1 MDINT
6 LVSSITRRKI
16 LGGFAVGAGAVLAA
30 ACGGTTTAM
39 PAEEKAEMAEK
50 AEPKAET
57 AAPVA
62 EDVSILYLT
71 YTRPARNEAEAA
83 LYAAFEEANPGIKLD
98 LKIIDGGGQGVRQ
111 NIPILFAAGTP
122 VGLFENTWGTWL
134 QFVEGDLIVSLT
146 PYMNRDGVDP
156 YSTFIAEGVDFVSHR
171 GETYGFPASMSVDT
185 WVYNKTLFETAGLE
199 YPPTDPDDPS
209 WTMERFI
216 DTAEKLTI
224 GTEQFG
230 MGRGYTGFNTF
241 GIGDGTFFGGLAW
254 DAENQKATMNNE
266 HYRQGQNFWADIIDK
281 FRVMPTSEEHGNLTG
296 GRTGHYFYSTGAFGM
311 SVMFVVPP
319 EAAEAP
325 FDWGI
330 GALPYTGDPPNH
342 SGRHYTHAV
351 FAGNTDHVD
360 QTWEVLKW
368 LLDGDNGLTYLELTG
383 HVVTPMLHL
392 FDQAKAHWEEKQGGK
407 VDGSA
412 FFAEAQHTPQSGH
425 GMLKYSNFYEI
436 RDVLQP
442 IYNEIRAR
450 TTTPEE
456 FLPFADTHINE
467 NLKVE

>member
-1 MDINT
+1 M
-6 LVSSITRRKI
+6 

-30 ACGGTTTAM
+30 ACGGGTTAM
-39 PAEEKAEMAEK
+39 TDEMPKEEKAEMK
-50 AEPKAET
+50 AEEK
-57 AAPVA
+57 APVA
-62 EDVSILYLT
+62 EEVSILYLT
-71 YTRPARNEAEAA
+71 YVRPARNEAEAA
-83 LYAAFEEANPGIKLD
+83 LYGAFEEANPGITLD

-134 QFVEGDLIVSLT
+134 QFVEGDLIVPLG
-146 PYMNRDGVDP
+146 PLMARDGVNP
-156 YSTFIAEGVDFVSHR
+156 YETFIAEGVDFVSHR
-171 GETYGFPASMSVDT
+171 GETYGFPASMSVDSYA
-185 WVYNKTLFETAGLE
+185 YNKNLFDEAGLA
-199 YPPTDPDDPS
+199 YPPLDPADAS

-216 DTAEKLTI
+216 DTAEKLTK

-230 MGRGYTGFNTF
+230 MRRGYTGFNTF

-254 DAENQKATMNNE
+254 DAENQKATMNNQ
-266 HYRQGQNFWADIIDK
+266 HYVQGINFWIDIVDK
-281 FRVMPTSEEHGNLTG
+281 FHVMPTSEEHSAIVG
-296 GRTGHYFYSTGAFGM
+296 GRTGHPFYTTGAFGM

-319 EAAEAP
+319 ESQEAP

-330 GALPYTGDPPNH
+330 GALPYTGEPPSH

-351 FAGNTDHVD
+351 FAGNTDHID

-368 LLDGDNGLTYLELTG
+368 LLAGDNGLTYLELTG

-392 FDQAKAHWEEKQGGK
+392 FDQAKAHWEEKQGGN
-407 VDGSA
+407 VDGTA
-412 FFAEAQHTPQSGH
+412 YFLEAQHTPQSGH

-436 RDVLQP
+436 RDILQP
-442 IYNEIRAR
+442 IYNDVRAR
-450 TTTPEE
+450 KATIEE

>member
-1 MDINT
+1 M
-6 LVSSITRRKI
+6 

-30 ACGGTTTAM
+30 ACGGGTTAM
-39 PAEEKAEMAEK
+39 TDEMPKEEKAEMK
-50 AEPKAET
+50 AEEK
-57 AAPVA
+57 APVA
-62 EDVSILYLT
+62 EEVSILYLT
-71 YTRPARNEAEAA
+71 YVRPARNEAEAA
-83 LYAAFEEANPGIKLD
+83 LYGAFEEANPGITLD

-134 QFVEGDLIVSLT
+134 QFVEGDLIVPLG
-146 PYMNRDGVDP
+146 PLMARDGVNP
-156 YSTFIAEGVDFVSHR
+156 YETFIAEGVDFVSHR
-171 GETYGFPASMSVDT
+171 GETYGFPASMSVDSYA
-185 WVYNKTLFETAGLE
+185 YNKNLFDEAGLA
-199 YPPTDPDDPS
+199 YPPLDPADAS

-216 DTAEKLTI
+216 DTAEKLTK

-230 MGRGYTGFNTF
+230 MRRGYTGFNTF

-254 DAENQKATMNNE
+254 DAENQKATMNNQ
-266 HYRQGQNFWADIIDK
+266 HYVQGINFWIDIVDK
-281 FRVMPTSEEHGNLTG
+281 FHVMPTSEEHSAIVG
-296 GRTGHYFYSTGAFGM
+296 GRTGHPFYTTGAFGM

-319 EAAEAP
+319 ESQEAP

-330 GALPYTGDPPNH
+330 GALPYTGEPPSH
-342 SGRHYTHAV
+342 SGRHYTHATFV
-351 FAGNTDHVD
+351 GNTDHVD

-392 FDQAKAHWEEKQGGK
+392 FDQAKAHWEEKQGGN
-407 VDGSA
+407 VDGTA
-412 FFAEAQHTPQSGH
+412 YFLEAQHTPQSGH

-436 RDVLQP
+436 RDILQP
-442 IYNEIRAR
+442 IYNDVRAR
-450 TTTPEE
+450 KATIEE

>member
-1 MDINT
+1 MDIST

-16 LGGFAVGAGAVLAA
+16 LGGFAVGAGAALAA

-39 PAEEKAEMAEK
+39 PADEKAEMAEK
-50 AEPKAET
+50 AET
-57 AAPVA
+57 VAPVA
-62 EDVSILYLT
+62 EEVSILYLT
-71 YTRPARNEAEAA
+71 YVRPARNEAEAA
-83 LYAAFEEANPGIKLD
+83 LYGAFEEANPNIKLD

-146 PYMNRDGVDP
+146 PLMNRDKIDP
-156 YSTFIAEGVDFVSHR
+156 YATFIAEGVDFTSHR
-171 GETYGFPASMSVDT
+171 GETYGFPASMSVDSYA
-185 WVYNKTLFETAGLE
+185 YNKNLFDEAGLE
-199 YPPTDPDDPS
+199 YPPLDPADAS

-216 DTAEKLTI
+216 DTAEKLTK

-230 MGRGYTGFNTF
+230 MRRGYTGFNTF

-254 DAENQKATMNNE
+254 DAENQKATMNNQ
-266 HYRQGQNFWADIIDK
+266 HYVQGINFWIDIVDK
-281 FRVMPTSEEHGNLTG
+281 FHVMPTSEEHSAIVG
-296 GRTGHYFYSTGAFGM
+296 GRTGHPFYTTGAFGM

-319 EAAEAP
+319 ESQEAP

-330 GALPYTGDPPNH
+330 GALPYTGDPPSH

-392 FDQAKAHWEEKQGGK
+392 FDQAKAHWEEKQGGN
-407 VDGSA
+407 VDGTA
-412 FFAEAQHTPQSGH
+412 YFLEAQHTPQSGH

-436 RDVLQP
+436 RDILQP
-442 IYNEIRAR
+442 IYNDVRAR
-450 TTTPEE
+450 KATIEE

>member
-1 MDINT
+1 MNAST
-6 LVSSITRRKI
+6 VFSGITRRKM

-30 ACGGTTTAM
+30 ACGGATTAM
-39 PAEEKAEMAEK
+39 TDEMPKEEKAEMK
-50 AEPKAET
+50 AEEK
-57 AAPVA
+57 APVA
-62 EDVSILYLT
+62 EEVSILYLT
-71 YTRPARNEAEAA
+71 YVRPARNEAEAA
-83 LYAAFEEANPGIKLD
+83 LYGAFEEANPGIKLD

-146 PYMNRDGVDP
+146 PLMNRDKVDP
-156 YSTFIAEGVDFVSHR
+156 YATFIAEGVDFTSHR
-171 GETYGFPASMSVDT
+171 GETYGFPASMSVDSYA
-185 WVYNKTLFETAGLE
+185 YNKNLFDEAGLE
-199 YPPTDPDDPS
+199 YPPLDPADAS

-216 DTAEKLTI
+216 DTAEKLTK

-230 MGRGYTGFNTF
+230 MRRGYTGFNTF

-254 DAENQKATMNNE
+254 DAENQKATMNNQ
-266 HYRQGQNFWADIIDK
+266 HYVQGINFWIDIVDK
-281 FRVMPTSEEHGNLTG
+281 FHVMPTSEEHSAIVG
-296 GRTGHYFYSTGAFGM
+296 GRTGHPFYTTGAFGM

-319 EAAEAP
+319 ESQVAP

-330 GALPYTGDPPNH
+330 GALPYTGDPPSH

-392 FDQAKAHWEEKQGGK
+392 FDQAKAHWEEKQGGN
-407 VDGSA
+407 VDGTA
-412 FFAEAQHTPQSGH
+412 YFLEAQHTPQSGH

-436 RDVLQP
+436 RDILQP
-442 IYNEIRAR
+442 IYNDVRAR
-450 TTTPEE
+450 KATIEE

>member
-1 MDINT
+1 MNT
-6 LVSSITRRKI
+6 STVISSITRRKM

-30 ACGGTTTAM
+30 ACGGGTTAM
-39 PAEEKAEMAEK
+39 TDEMPKEEKAEMK
-50 AEPKAET
+50 AEEK
-57 AAPVA
+57 APVA
-62 EDVSILYLT
+62 EEVSILYLT
-71 YTRPARNEAEAA
+71 YVRPARNEAEAA
-83 LYAAFEEANPGIKLD
+83 LYGAFEEANPGITLD

-134 QFVEGDLIVSLT
+134 QFVEGELIVSLT
-146 PYMNRDGVDP
+146 PLMNRDKIDP
-156 YSTFIAEGVDFVSHR
+156 YATFIAEGVDFTSHR
-171 GETYGFPASMSVDT
+171 GETYGFPASMSVDSYA
-185 WVYNKTLFETAGLE
+185 YNKNLFDEAGLA
-199 YPPTDPDDPS
+199 YPPLDPADAS
-209 WTMERFI
+209 WTMEAYI
-216 DTAEKLTI
+216 DTCEKLTK

-230 MGRGYTGFNTF
+230 MRRGYTGFNTF

-254 DAENQKATMNNE
+254 DAENQKATMNNQ
-266 HYRQGQNFWADIIDK
+266 HYVQGINFWIDIVDK
-281 FRVMPTSEEHGNLTG
+281 FHVMPTSEEHSAIVG
-296 GRTGHYFYSTGAFGM
+296 GRTGHPFYTTGAFGM

-319 EAAEAP
+319 ESQEAP

-330 GALPYTGDPPNH
+330 GALPYTGEPPSH

-368 LLDGDNGLTYLELTG
+368 LLAGDNGLTYLELTG

-392 FDQAKAHWEEKQGGK
+392 FDQAKAHWEEKQGGN
-407 VDGSA
+407 VDGTA
-412 FFAEAQHTPQSGH
+412 YFLEAKHTPQSGH

-442 IYNEIRAR
+442 IYNDVRAR
-450 TTTPEE
+450 KATIEE